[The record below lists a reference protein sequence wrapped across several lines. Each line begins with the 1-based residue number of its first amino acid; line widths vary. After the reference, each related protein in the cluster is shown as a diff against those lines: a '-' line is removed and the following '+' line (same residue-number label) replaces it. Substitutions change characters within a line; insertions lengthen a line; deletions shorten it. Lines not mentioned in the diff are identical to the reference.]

1 MTGVCFPVHT
11 FCRLQC
17 LDLRQGYDRC
27 RLLGFSMMEREM
39 RLFDALRVISAKIK
53 NRMVMYRRLSHF
65 QCGDCE
71 AAERC
76 GRLPSDD
83 CIERIVQIERDGDQ
97 PRSRSLRDY
106 QATY

>member
-1 MTGVCFPVHT
+1 MQVA
-11 FCRLQC
+11 RLFKF
-17 LDLRQGYDRC
+17 L
-27 RLLGFSMMEREM
+27 MEGEM
-39 RLFDALRVISAKIK
+39 RPFDALRVISAKIK
-53 NRMVMYRRLSHF
+53 NRVVMYRRLSHF

-97 PRSRSLRDY
+97 PRSRSRDY